1 MKHEISF
8 YKDDFFSVLMYCIC
22 KKSYKVTKYIKLD
35 YRILE
40 LEYRQYFVAHIL
52 EVEQKKNYTELNN
65 FSYKNY
71 ADGQYELL
79 IICAA

>member
-1 MKHEISF
+1 MISGIRDKVYETWNKF
-8 YKDDFFSVLMYCIC
+8 LQGWFFSVLMYCIC

-52 EVEQKKNYTELNN
+52 EVE
-65 FSYKNY
+65 
-71 ADGQYELL
+71 
-79 IICAA
+79 

>member
-1 MKHEISF
+1 MI
-8 YKDDFFSVLMYCIC
+8 FFLFLCTVFVRSLIKYN
-22 KKSYKVTKYIKLD
+22 YIKLD

-52 EVEQKKNYTELNN
+52 EVEQKKNYTEQNN
-65 FSYKNY
+65 FLHKNY